1 MFGAQADR
9 LVSHLCDVGVPFY
22 LERSG
27 KLLSVPDFMASSGQD
42 VIRLRMFAL
51 RGGAPKKQMKK
62 QGQKNKLQV
71 GLHQHSEETLSFC
84 HICPNSVVLQRRGLG
99 QTLINLMS
107 TDKASKAYESK

>member
-42 VIRLRMFAL
+42 VIRLRMFPL

-62 QGQKNKLQV
+62 QGQKNRLQV
-71 GLHQHSEETLSFC
+71 GLHQHTEETLSSY
-84 HICPNSVVLQRRGLG
+84 HSCPNRDVLQYSGLG
-99 QTLINLMS
+99 
-107 TDKASKAYESK
+107 